1 MFGEIGL
8 PDHVENIS
16 ASGWLR
22 LTQPRQCSLRISAIA
37 SLLKPQKAATSDVVA
52 LTPDVSVVSILALVL
67 GVLLLSLGL
76 LLGSTLAA
84 G

>member
-1 MFGEIGL
+1 MNL
-8 PDHVENIS
+8 
-16 ASGWLR
+16 LR
-22 LTQPRQCSLRISAIA
+22 VTG
-37 SLLKPQKAATSDVVA
+37 KSDVVA

-84 G
+84 AG

>member
-1 MFGEIGL
+1 MNLLRVTGK
-8 PDHVENIS
+8 
-16 ASGWLR
+16 ASG
-22 LTQPRQCSLRISAIA
+22 
-37 SLLKPQKAATSDVVA
+37 VA

-76 LLGSTLAA
+76 LLGSTPAA

>member
-1 MFGEIGL
+1 MN
-8 PDHVENIS
+8 V
-16 ASGWLR
+16 LR
-22 LTQPRQCSLRISAIA
+22 VTG
-37 SLLKPQKAATSDVVA
+37 KSDVVA

-76 LLGSTLAA
+76 LLGSTPAA

>member
-1 MFGEIGL
+1 MNL
-8 PDHVENIS
+8 
-16 ASGWLR
+16 
-22 LTQPRQCSLRISAIA
+22 LRITG
-37 SLLKPQKAATSDVVA
+37 KSDIVA

>member
-1 MFGEIGL
+1 MNL
-8 PDHVENIS
+8 
-16 ASGWLR
+16 LR
-22 LTQPRQCSLRISAIA
+22 VTG
-37 SLLKPQKAATSDVVA
+37 KADVVA

-76 LLGSTLAA
+76 LLGSTPSA